1 MGKKAL
7 KWKPPNHPATG
18 ISKTAGG
25 PVLVLKSTPNKMNS
39 QDCREGL
46 AVRASTALEENLCSI
61 PITHTTYNSTYIR
74 VLDGSLWPLSCTY
87 TCSHICIH
95 NINTIKSKHIGTEDV
110 SW

>member
-46 AVRASTALEENLCSI
+46 AVRASTALEENLSSI
-61 PITHTTYNSTYIR
+61 PITHTTYNS
-74 VLDGSLWPLSCTY
+74 TY